1 MAALHTTLLALIPK
15 LSKWIPKQ
23 PQTGIIPVKVTIISK
38 LVFVRTLKVLDI
50 HKKNRQPMM
59 EVIAVTRLKM
69 AFCCAENPVSSPW
82 MIVIIWPMVETAS
95 ENMK

>member
-1 MAALHTTLLALIPK
+1 M
-15 LSKWIPKQ
+15 
-23 PQTGIIPVKVTIISK
+23 PVNITIMSR

-50 HKKNRQPMM
+50 HKKNKQPII
-59 EVIAVTRLKM
+59 EVMAVTRLKM

-82 MIVIIWPMVETAS
+82 IMEIIWPIVDTAS